1 MLPPRPHHADG
12 LLDFEEVRRRLRL
25 GTRIPVGRREI
36 AIEEI
41 VGSVN
46 RAHDFDAS
54 FRPRDRRLHKLL
66 HQVEVLAPE
75 HLDRPIQ
82 VVQVDR
88 AFFVEDGHKRL
99 AIAVAQGRRFID
111 ADVDRY
117 ETRFQVDGATTPD
130 ALKATHAEL
139 RFREATALDRGV
151 PEARFPLTEA
161 VGYLELEES
170 VKAHAFDLSH
180 QRGILVDRA
189 DAASHWF
196 ETVFEPVVALARETH
211 AAVCLGSCTDGD
223 LFLLFRRG
231 IQGGMDGAWRIQG
244 PAVEQGVANVRAA
257 APAGLG
263 GALRTLT
270 RRRGPR
276 APILEE
282 RDPA

>member
-1 MLPPRPHHADG
+1 MLSPSPLHAQG

-25 GTRIPVGRREI
+25 GTRVRLGRQEI
-36 AIEEI
+36 AIAEI

-46 RAHDFDAS
+46 RAHDFDAG
-54 FRPRDRRLHKLL
+54 FRPRDRRLRRML
-66 HQVEVLAPE
+66 HEIEVGAPE
-75 HLDRPIQ
+75 HLERPIQ

-88 AFFVEDGHKRL
+88 AYFVEDGHKRL

-117 ETRFQVDGATTPD
+117 ETRFRLDGRTTSEV
-130 ALKATHAEL
+130 LRATHAEL
-139 RFREATALDRGV
+139 RFREATALDRAV
-151 PEARFPLTEA
+151 PGARFPLTEV

-180 QRGILVDRA
+180 ERGTVVDRA
-189 DAASHWF
+189 EAARHWHD
-196 ETVFEPVVALARETH
+196 TVFRPVVALARETH

-223 LFLLFRRG
+223 VFLLFRRG
-231 IQGGMDGAWRIQG
+231 IQGGMDAQWRIDQEAAMQG
-244 PAVEQGVANVRAA
+244 MANVRAA
-257 APAGLG
+257 APAGLRG
-263 GALRTLT
+263 ILRTLT

-282 RDPA
+282 A